1 MSTEWWKKKS
11 LLIDDFPIP
20 INKIILSTDLNQS
33 TDSREE
39 TAKLAEVSVESN
51 VKLQQAPVVNNV
63 TPTTNPKSATISGFR
78 PQSISISKNKV
89 PAYEN
94 APDENGVVKIVSE
107 PEPQIKVFSDEE
119 FQVAWSSFQ
128 NTLTDEDKVGFLNLS
143 VPERKTGVEYEL
155 LVNNPMQENEA
166 KRFLTNALQYIRIRL
181 SNSMIQIKTRISEET
196 EVQRSKS
203 PEQVYADM
211 VAKNPQLEQ
220 FRKLLSLEID

>member
-1 MSTEWWKKKS
+1 
-11 LLIDDFPIP
+11 
-20 INKIILSTDLNQS
+20 
-33 TDSREE
+33 
-39 TAKLAEVSVESN
+39 
-51 VKLQQAPVVNNV
+51 
-63 TPTTNPKSATISGFR
+63 
-78 PQSISISKNKV
+78 
-89 PAYEN
+89 
-94 APDENGVVKIVSE
+94 VKIVSE

-119 FQVAWSSFQ
+119 FHGAWSSFQ